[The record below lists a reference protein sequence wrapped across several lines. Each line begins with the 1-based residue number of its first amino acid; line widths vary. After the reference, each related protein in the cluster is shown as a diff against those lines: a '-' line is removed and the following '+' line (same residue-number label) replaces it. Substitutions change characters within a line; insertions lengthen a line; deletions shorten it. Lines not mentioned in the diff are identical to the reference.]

1 MKTVK
6 YNPSSLELDLAN
18 ALVILQSEIE
28 KHLQDNKIKKIDPDL
43 SSDNPTVT
51 LSLEDSEGDK
61 HELVVRI
68 FQIPDKY

>member
-18 ALVILQSEIE
+18 ALVILQKEIE
-28 KHLQDNKIKKIDPDL
+28 AHLQDNKIKKIDPDL

-51 LSLEDSEGDK
+51 FSLEDSEGDK

>member
-18 ALVILQSEIE
+18 ALVILQKEIE
-28 KHLQDNKIKKIDPDL
+28 QHLQDNKIKKIDPDL

-51 LSLEDSEGDK
+51 FSLEDSEGDK